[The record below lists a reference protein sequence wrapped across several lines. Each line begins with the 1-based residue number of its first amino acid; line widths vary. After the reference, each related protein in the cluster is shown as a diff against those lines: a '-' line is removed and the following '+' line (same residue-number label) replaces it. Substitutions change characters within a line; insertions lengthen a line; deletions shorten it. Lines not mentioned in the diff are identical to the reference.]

1 MFVLDRK
8 VDQEIVVELED
19 GKQILIAIIKIDG
32 VSGARIGIE
41 ADKSIQIRK
50 AETLK
55 FSDFGNGERR
65 ALIPKRQ
72 SS

>member
-8 VDQEIVVELED
+8 VGQEIVVELED
-19 GKQILIAIIKIDG
+19 GKQILIAINKIDG

-41 ADKSIQIRK
+41 ADKSIEIRK
-50 AETLK
+50 AEMCR
-55 FSDFGNGERR
+55 FYDFGNGERR

-72 SS
+72 